1 MGDEEMKEWKK
12 STFCL
17 ISASRL
23 FGEMYCRLKHVF
35 HGLFAIFLSHKMF
48 YDKLKMWHPEA
59 KLICPKVLDE
69 ILLVCKT
76 CGRSYFVFWHSLIGG
91 KCNFK
96 SDWWDYNAVIECSNL
111 QEICMNIDAKSRMV
125 RFSLHLRHK

>member
-17 ISASRL
+17 ISVSRF
-23 FGEMYCRLKHVF
+23 FGELYCRLKHVF

-59 KLICPKVLDE
+59 KLICPKLLDE

-76 CGRSYFVFWHSLIGG
+76 CGRSNFCLFDTVWLEGSATLSLIG
-91 KCNFK
+91 
-96 SDWWDYNAVIECSNL
+96 
-111 QEICMNIDAKSRMV
+111 EIIMLLLSAAICKKFAWILMQNPGW
-125 RFSLHLRHK
+125 

>member
-48 YDKLKMWHPEA
+48 YDKLKM
-59 KLICPKVLDE
+59 
-69 ILLVCKT
+69 
-76 CGRSYFVFWHSLIGG
+76 
-91 KCNFK
+91 
-96 SDWWDYNAVIECSNL
+96 
-111 QEICMNIDAKSRMV
+111 
-125 RFSLHLRHK
+125 